1 MTRSREGAAGLR
13 IKKSGSLHKIIFRAE
28 NGEGKVL
35 KGDKMKEG
43 RARTAAKEAGRGGR
57 LKRTKQ
63 RRSYITEIVEED
75 HYRVEHLCYTT
86 R

>member
-1 MTRSREGAAGLR
+1 MTQGREGEGLR

-43 RARTAAKEAGRGGR
+43 GPRSAAKE
-57 LKRTKQ
+57 
-63 RRSYITEIVEED
+63 EEG
-75 HYRVEHLCYTT
+75 EEG
-86 R
+86 